1 MATGDAKYSAVLKAH
16 RTTKDCSVKT
26 AVVPLQTNIIPRGS
40 FSLVH
45 LMHRTQKMVF
55 VFTDPASCWENVHD
69 LLRLG
74 HLCGFF
80 LSGELD
86 PGCGGHGL

>member
-1 MATGDAKYSAVLKAH
+1 MLCRMKAH
-16 RTTKDCSVKT
+16 HAIKDCSQN
-26 AVVPLQTNIIPRGS
+26 AVVPLQGSITPRVI

-45 LMHRTQKMVF
+45 LMHVTQKMVS
-55 VFTDPASCWENVHD
+55 VFTDLTSSWENVHD

-80 LSGELD
+80 LSRELD
-86 PGCGGHGL
+86 LGCGGHGL